1 MSSPN
6 IEVSQ
11 HDGICEILISRPERK
26 NALTHGMYT
35 ALHEAVSAAEADP
48 GVRVLMISGAGQ
60 CFTSGNDLQDFLQH
74 PPQDE
79 NAPVMV
85 LLDKLLHARKPI
97 VAAVSG
103 HAVGIGTTLL
113 LHCDLVYCDTTAR
126 FQLPFANLG
135 LCPEAGSSYL
145 LPLMAGHRK
154 AAELLMLGQPF
165 SPETA
170 REIGLVN
177 EVVSP
182 EALPALAQARAR
194 QLADQ
199 PTAAVLLTKS
209 LLRKA
214 PHDALAAHMKFE
226 GGHFMARLN
235 SPEAIE
241 AFTAFQD
248 KRKPDFRQFD
258 PKALPQ

>member
-35 ALHEAVSAAEADP
+35 ALHEAISAAEADP

-103 HAVGIGTTLL
+103 YAVGIGTTLL

-182 EALPALAQARAR
+182 EALPALAQTRAR

-258 PKALPQ
+258 

>member
-11 HDGICEILISRPERK
+11 HDGICEILINRPERK

-165 SPETA
+165 SPEMA

-258 PKALPQ
+258 

>member
-11 HDGICEILISRPERK
+11 HDGICEILINRPERK

-48 GVRVLMISGAGQ
+48 SVRVLMISGAGQ

-103 HAVGIGTTLL
+103 YAVGIGTTLL

-258 PKALPQ
+258 

>member
-1 MSSPN
+1 MSEAH

-11 HDGICEILISRPERK
+11 HDGLCQILINRPERK
-26 NALTHGMYT
+26 NALTHAMYT
-35 ALHEAVSAAEADP
+35 QLHEAITAAEADP
-48 GVRVLMISGAGQ
+48 EVRVLMLSGAGQ

-74 PPQDE
+74 PPQDDS
-79 NAPVMV
+79 APVMV
-85 LLDKLLHARKPI
+85 LLDTLLHARKPI

-126 FQLPFANLG
+126 FQLPFASLG

-154 AAELLMLGQPF
+154 AAELLMLGQAF

-170 REIGLVN
+170 YEIGLVN

-182 EALPALAQARAR
+182 DALVALALTRAR

-199 PTAAVLLTKS
+199 PVASVLLTKA

-214 PHDALAAHMKFE
+214 PYAALAAHMKFE
-226 GGHFMARLN
+226 GQHFMARLN

-241 AFTAFQD
+241 AFTAFRE
-248 KRKPDFRQFD
+248 KRQPNFRQFD
-258 PKALPQ
+258 

>member
-1 MSSPN
+1 MSSPH

-11 HDGICEILISRPERK
+11 HDGICQILINRPERK
-26 NALTHGMYT
+26 NALTHAMYT
-35 ALHEAVSAAEADP
+35 ALHEAISSAEADP
-48 GVRVLMISGAGQ
+48 AVRVLMISGAGQ
-60 CFTSGNDLQDFLQH
+60 CFSSGNDMQDFLQN

-126 FQLPFANLG
+126 FQLPFTNLG

-154 AAELLMLGQPF
+154 AAELLMLGLPF

-182 EALPALAQARAR
+182 EELPALAQTRAR

-199 PTAAVLLTKS
+199 PTAAVRLTKS

-214 PHDALAAHMKFE
+214 PYEALAAHMKLE

-241 AFTAFQD
+241 AMTAFQQ

-258 PKALPQ
+258 

>member
-6 IEVSQ
+6 IDVSQ
-11 HDGICEILISRPERK
+11 HDGICQIRITRPERR
-26 NALTHGMYT
+26 NALTHAMYT
-35 ALHEAVSAAEADP
+35 ALHEAVTAAEADSA
-48 GVRVLMISGAGQ
+48 VRVLMISGAGQ

-79 NAPVMV
+79 TAPVMV
-85 LLDKLLHARKPI
+85 LLDTLLHARKPI

-145 LPLMAGHRK
+145 LPLMAGHRR

-182 EALPALAQARAR
+182 EALPALALARAR

-199 PTAAVLLTKS
+199 PSAAVLLTKS

-214 PHDALAAHMKFE
+214 PYAELAAHMKFE
-226 GGHFMARLN
+226 GQHFMARLS

-241 AFTAFQD
+241 AFTAFQE
-248 KRKPDFRQFD
+248 KRQPNFRQFD
-258 PKALPQ
+258 